1 MTHRTLSVTVAAV
14 LFLVFSATADA
25 VDTRD
30 MEAVRAKKVLENSDL
45 QTIDDFVSRA
55 VGEILTTEDFSSIST
70 IRSIIL
76 ANSDSSEPGQA
87 QFEQQFS
94 ESAQKHLSAALQ
106 QAEGLTLPSRRFKVI
121 TNLLILLD
129 DLAEQ
134 RLADL
139 TFRYVDSNNT
149 VISYWAVHCL
159 TNPKIIDKLN
169 SPKEL
174 DTARQIVSRLE
185 TVISTGSP
193 EILKFIAS
201 FAGSMKI
208 PEGDDLLLKVADRR
222 IASYADWSVRSELID
237 ADILKSLAD
246 KMASSVPGRA
256 AAGRRFGQLLSYVF
270 QRYIKGA
277 EMLTQS
283 QKEQLVSILVETERT
298 CLPKLTSKP
307 SFGIK
312 KAIESGD
319 FSTLLE
325 EHNNLLG
332 DSAKQGQLPAKMEFD
347 YGKDNGTAASTQPLQ
362 LASPPPA
369 PEKIL
374 DSAS

>member
-1 MTHRTLSVTVAAV
+1 MTHRTLSVTVTAV

-25 VDTRD
+25 VDTRNV
-30 MEAVRAKKVLENSDL
+30 EAVRAKKVLENGDL

-55 VGEILTTEDFSSIST
+55 VGEILTTEDFSSISN

-76 ANSDSSEPGQA
+76 ANSNSSEPGQA

-106 QAEGLTLPSRRFKVI
+106 QAEGLTPPNRRFKVI

-129 DLAEQ
+129 DLADPP
-134 RLADL
+134 LADL
-139 TFRYVDSNNT
+139 TFRYVDSNNA

-169 SPKEL
+169 SPKGL

-201 FAGSMKI
+201 FAGSVKI

-237 ADILKSLAD
+237 ADILKELAD

-283 QKEQLVSILVETERT
+283 QKEQLVSVLVETERT
-298 CLPKLTSKP
+298 CLPKLTGKP

-312 KAIESGD
+312 RSIESGD
-319 FSTLLE
+319 FAALLE

-332 DSAKQGQLPAKMEFD
+332 DAAKQGQLPAQMEFD
-347 YGKDNGTAASTQPLQ
+347 YGKDSGGTASTQPLQ

>member
-1 MTHRTLSVTVAAV
+1 MTNRTLPVTVAAV

-55 VGEILTTEDFSSIST
+55 VGEILATEDFSSISN

-76 ANSDSSEPGQA
+76 ANSDSSEPDQA

-94 ESAQKHLSAALQ
+94 ESAQKHIGASLQ
-106 QAEGLTLPSRRFKVI
+106 QAEGLTPPSRRFKVI

-129 DLAEQ
+129 DLADP
-134 RLADL
+134 RLANL
-139 TFRYVDSNNT
+139 TFRYVDSNNA

-159 TNPKIIDKLN
+159 TTPKLTDKLN

-201 FAGSMKI
+201 FAGSVKI

-237 ADILKSLAD
+237 ADILKALAD
-246 KMASSVPGRA
+246 KMVSSNPGKGV
-256 AAGRRFGQLLSYVF
+256 AGRKFCQLLSYVF

-277 EMLTQS
+277 DVLKQT
-283 QKEQLVSILVETERT
+283 QKEQLASVLVETERT
-298 CLPKLTSKP
+298 CLPKLTGKP

-312 KAIESGD
+312 RAIESGD
-319 FSTLLE
+319 FSALLE

-347 YGKDNGTAASTQPLQ
+347 YGKDGGGAASTQPLQ
-362 LASPPPA
+362 LASPPQT
-369 PEKIL
+369 PEKKT